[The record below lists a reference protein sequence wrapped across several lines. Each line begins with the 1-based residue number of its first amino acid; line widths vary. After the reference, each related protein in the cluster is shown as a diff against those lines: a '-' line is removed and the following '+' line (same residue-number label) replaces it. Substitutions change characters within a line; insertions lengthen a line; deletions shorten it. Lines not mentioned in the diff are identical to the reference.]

1 MREEKERGR
10 KEIEKHN
17 TTKTT
22 AVIYSSRSARFILV
36 LLSSALLVVMFSE
49 TMLLPAIPEVMQDFK
64 IPYSTAAWIFSA
76 YLIVAAVMTP
86 IAGKLSDIYG
96 SKKVLLTLLVLY
108 VVGVIAGGFS
118 EHISFLLA
126 SRVVQGVGLAAIPVA
141 FSIIRDSFPPEK
153 LAMSVGVFSS
163 AASGGFIVGL
173 LVGASIIQNFGW
185 HVTFFFIAPAAVIV
199 TFMIARFVHN
209 DSNPVHLQLN
219 GKDNNN
225 SRSKDAV
232 TKDRKS
238 MIDIKGAIALSA
250 TITSFLIALTFIE
263 NSNSLENSMEIA
275 GISFMTSGV
284 SLVLFIFIEKRTKI
298 PLIEFWLLKQR
309 ILLPSYIMMI
319 ITGTTIFLVYPT
331 IVQLVRSPQPAG
343 FGGDAVYAAYVQL
356 PFMVVFLIFSS
367 ATSYIISKLGKV
379 MPTVLG
385 GAISIAGAI
394 GLLMLH
400 STGFSVSINL
410 TIIAIGLALTMTAIW
425 NLIVSSAPKEFM
437 GISTGIGALLSF
449 IGMAIGPTLA
459 GTYMHTFHM
468 SIEGATGLFP
478 SPESFN
484 MIFLISCCAVSY
496 VADFFF
502 IVKEKDVKKYKNDNV
517 KTYQFPRR
525 EFIGSYQSL
534 NLLFYNNGP
543 KI

>member
-1 MREEKERGR
+1 MGEEKKRGR
-10 KEIEKHN
+10 KEIEKYN
-17 TTKTT
+17 TIKTA
-22 AVIYSSRSARFILV
+22 AVFYSHSARFILV
-36 LLSSALLVVMFSE
+36 LLSSTLLVVMFSE
-49 TMLLPAIPEVMQDFK
+49 TMLLPAIPEIMQDFN

-108 VVGVIAGGFS
+108 IVGVVVGGFS
-118 EHISFLLA
+118 ENISFLLA
-126 SRVVQGVGLAAIPVA
+126 SRVIQGVGLAAVPVA

-153 LAMSVGVFSS
+153 LAMPVGVFSS
-163 AASGGFIVGL
+163 AASGGSVVGL

-199 TFMIARFVHN
+199 TFMIAKFVPN
-209 DSNPVHLQLN
+209 GDKPKQQHLQLPVN
-219 GKDNNN
+219 DNNSN
-225 SRSKDAV
+225 KKHIIND
-232 TKDRKS
+232 KKS
-238 MIDIKGAIALSA
+238 LIDIKGAIALSS

-263 NSNSLENSMEIA
+263 NGGESLENSMEIA
-275 GISFMTSGV
+275 GISFITSAA
-284 SLVLFIFIEKRTKI
+284 SLVIFIFIEKRTKT
-298 PLIEFWLLKQR
+298 PLIELWLLKQR

-356 PFMVVFLIFSS
+356 PFMVVFLIFSC

-400 STGFSVSINL
+400 STGLLVSINL
-410 TIIAIGLALTMTAIW
+410 TIIAIGLALTMTAVW

-437 GISTGIGALLSF
+437 GISTGIGALFSF
-449 IGMAIGPTLA
+449 IGMAIGP
-459 GTYMHTFHM
+459 
-468 SIEGATGLFP
+468 
-478 SPESFN
+478 
-484 MIFLISCCAVSY
+484 
-496 VADFFF
+496 
-502 IVKEKDVKKYKNDNV
+502 
-517 KTYQFPRR
+517 
-525 EFIGSYQSL
+525 
-534 NLLFYNNGP
+534 
-543 KI
+543 

>member
-1 MREEKERGR
+1 MGEEKKRGR

-17 TTKTT
+17 TTKT
-22 AVIYSSRSARFILV
+22 AAIIYSHSARFILV
-36 LLSSALLVVMFSE
+36 LLSSTLLVVMFSE
-49 TMLLPAIPEVMQDFK
+49 TMLLPAIPEIMQDFN

-76 YLIVAAVMTP
+76 YLIIAAVMTP

-108 VVGVIAGGFS
+108 IVGVVIGGFS
-118 EHISFLLA
+118 ENISFLLT
-126 SRVVQGVGLAAIPVA
+126 SRIIQGVGLAAVPVA
-141 FSIIRDSFPPEK
+141 FSIIRDSFPPDK
-153 LAMSVGVFSS
+153 LAMPVGVFSS
-163 AASGGFIVGL
+163 AASGGSIVGL

-199 TFMIARFVHN
+199 TFMIARFVPTG
-209 DSNPVHLQLN
+209 DKPKQQHLQSSVN
-219 GKDNNN
+219 DNNSN
-225 SRSKDAV
+225 KQHI
-232 TKDRKS
+232 TTNDRKVL
-238 MIDIKGAIALSA
+238 IDIKGAIALSA

-263 NSNSLENSMEIA
+263 NGESIENSMEIA
-275 GISFMTSGV
+275 GISFIISAV
-284 SLVLFIFIEKRTKI
+284 SLITFIFIEKRTKM
-298 PLIEFWLLKQR
+298 PLIDLWLLKQR

-356 PFMVVFLIFSS
+356 PFMIVFLIFSS
-367 ATSYIISKLGKV
+367 ATSYIISKIGKV

-385 GAISIAGAI
+385 GAISIVGAF

-400 STGFSVSINL
+400 STGLLVSINL
-410 TIIAIGLALTMTAIW
+410 TVIAIGLALTMTALW

-449 IGMAIGPTLA
+449 IGMAIGPALA

-468 SIEGATGLFP
+468 SIEDTVGLFP
-478 SPESFN
+478 SLESFN
-484 MIFLISCCAVSY
+484 MIFLTAAVLSAVSLT
-496 VADFFF
+496 FSLLLMRRTSTKF
-502 IVKEKDVKKYKNDNV
+502 KKMI
-517 KTYQFPRR
+517 T
-525 EFIGSYQSL
+525 
-534 NLLFYNNGP
+534 
-543 KI
+543 

>member
-1 MREEKERGR
+1 MGEEKKRGR

-17 TTKTT
+17 TTKT
-22 AVIYSSRSARFILV
+22 AAIIYSHSAPFILV
-36 LLSSALLVVMFSE
+36 LLSSTLLVVMFSE
-49 TMLLPAIPEVMQDFK
+49 TMLLPAIPEIMQDFN

-96 SKKVLLTLLVLY
+96 SKKILLTLLVLY
-108 VVGVIAGGFS
+108 IVGVVIGGFS
-118 EHISFLLA
+118 ENISFLLT
-126 SRVVQGVGLAAIPVA
+126 SRIIQGVGLAAVPVA
-141 FSIIRDSFPPEK
+141 FSIIRDSFPPDK
-153 LAMSVGVFSS
+153 LAMPVGVFSS
-163 AASGGFIVGL
+163 AASGGSIVGL

-199 TFMIARFVHN
+199 TFMIARFVPTG
-209 DSNPVHLQLN
+209 DKPKQQHLQSSVN
-219 GKDNNN
+219 DNNSN
-225 SRSKDAV
+225 KQHI
-232 TKDRKS
+232 TTNDRKVL
-238 MIDIKGAIALSA
+238 IDIKGAIALSA

-263 NSNSLENSMEIA
+263 NGESIENSMEIA
-275 GISFMTSGV
+275 GISFIISAV
-284 SLVLFIFIEKRTKI
+284 SLITFIFIEKSTKM
-298 PLIEFWLLKQR
+298 PLIDLWLLKQR

-356 PFMVVFLIFSS
+356 PFMIVFLIFSS
-367 ATSYIISKLGKV
+367 ATSYIISKIGKV

-385 GAISIAGAI
+385 GAISIVGAF

-400 STGFSVSINL
+400 STGLLVSINL
-410 TIIAIGLALTMTAIW
+410 TVIAIGLALTMTALW

-449 IGMAIGPTLA
+449 IGMAIGPALA

-468 SIEGATGLFP
+468 SIEDTVGLFP
-478 SPESFN
+478 SLESFN
-484 MIFLISCCAVSY
+484 MIFLTAAVLSAVSLT
-496 VADFFF
+496 FSLLLMRRTSTKF
-502 IVKEKDVKKYKNDNV
+502 KKMI
-517 KTYQFPRR
+517 T
-525 EFIGSYQSL
+525 
-534 NLLFYNNGP
+534 
-543 KI
+543 

>member
-1 MREEKERGR
+1 MGEEKKRGR

-17 TTKTT
+17 TTKT
-22 AVIYSSRSARFILV
+22 AAIIYSHSARFILV
-36 LLSSALLVVMFSE
+36 LLSSTLLVVMFSE
-49 TMLLPAIPEVMQDFK
+49 TMLLPAIPEIMQDFN

-76 YLIVAAVMTP
+76 YLIIAAVMTP

-108 VVGVIAGGFS
+108 IVGVVIGGFS
-118 EHISFLLA
+118 ENISFLLT
-126 SRVVQGVGLAAIPVA
+126 SRIIQGVGLAAVPVA
-141 FSIIRDSFPPEK
+141 FSIIRDSFPPDK
-153 LAMSVGVFSS
+153 LAMPVGVFSS
-163 AASGGFIVGL
+163 AASGGSIVGL

-199 TFMIARFVHN
+199 TFMIARFVPTG
-209 DSNPVHLQLN
+209 DKPKQQHLQSSVN
-219 GKDNNN
+219 DNNSN
-225 SRSKDAV
+225 KQHI
-232 TKDRKS
+232 TTNDRKVL
-238 MIDIKGAIALSA
+238 IDIKGAIALSA

-263 NSNSLENSMEIA
+263 NGESIENSMEIA
-275 GISFMTSGV
+275 GISFIISAV
-284 SLVLFIFIEKRTKI
+284 SLITFIFIEKRTKI
-298 PLIEFWLLKQR
+298 PLIDLWLLKQR

-356 PFMVVFLIFSS
+356 PFMIVFLIFSS
-367 ATSYIISKLGKV
+367 ATSYIISKIGKV

-385 GAISIAGAI
+385 GAISIVGAF

-400 STGFSVSINL
+400 STGLLVSINL
-410 TIIAIGLALTMTAIW
+410 TVIAIGLALTMTALW

-449 IGMAIGPTLA
+449 IGMAIGPALA

-468 SIEGATGLFP
+468 SIEDTVGLFP
-478 SPESFN
+478 SLESFN
-484 MIFLISCCAVSY
+484 MIFLTAAVLSAVSLT
-496 VADFFF
+496 FSLLLMRRTSTKF
-502 IVKEKDVKKYKNDNV
+502 KKMI
-517 KTYQFPRR
+517 T
-525 EFIGSYQSL
+525 
-534 NLLFYNNGP
+534 
-543 KI
+543 

>member
-1 MREEKERGR
+1 
-10 KEIEKHN
+10 
-17 TTKTT
+17 
-22 AVIYSSRSARFILV
+22 
-36 LLSSALLVVMFSE
+36 
-49 TMLLPAIPEVMQDFK
+49 
-64 IPYSTAAWIFSA
+64 
-76 YLIVAAVMTP
+76 
-86 IAGKLSDIYG
+86 
-96 SKKVLLTLLVLY
+96 
-108 VVGVIAGGFS
+108 
-118 EHISFLLA
+118 
-126 SRVVQGVGLAAIPVA
+126 
-141 FSIIRDSFPPEK
+141 
-153 LAMSVGVFSS
+153 
-163 AASGGFIVGL
+163 
-173 LVGASIIQNFGW
+173 
-185 HVTFFFIAPAAVIV
+185 
-199 TFMIARFVHN
+199 
-209 DSNPVHLQLN
+209 
-219 GKDNNN
+219 
-225 SRSKDAV
+225 
-232 TKDRKS
+232 
-238 MIDIKGAIALSA
+238 
-250 TITSFLIALTFIE
+250 
-263 NSNSLENSMEIA
+263 MEIA

-298 PLIEFWLLKQR
+298 PLIELWLLKQR

-484 MIFLISCCAVSY
+484 MIFLTAAVLS
-496 VADFFF
+496 AMSLTFSLLL
-502 IVKEKDVKKYKNDNV
+502 KRRMSKNI
-517 KTYQFPRR
+517 KMIT
-525 EFIGSYQSL
+525 
-534 NLLFYNNGP
+534 
-543 KI
+543 